1 MGSKARRSE
10 LKALILTRE
19 YPPDIYGG
27 AGVHVSYL
35 ARELARL
42 IPVEVRTFGEQ
53 AVEAGNLVV
62 QGYGAAAAGA
72 AGAPERFRMALQ
84 ALSVGIGVN
93 ARPIDAQ
100 VVHCHTWYAH
110 FGGVLARL
118 LYGIPLVVTAH
129 SLEPLRPWKREQL
142 GRGADLSSWIER
154 TALETADA
162 VVAVSAEMKGDI
174 LRHFDMATDKVHV
187 IHNGIDTEEYRP
199 VASRARLDRY
209 GVDPRRPYV
218 LFVGRISR
226 QKGLGHLINAIP
238 DLEPRAQVVLCAG
251 APDTPEVAR
260 ETEDAVRRVQV
271 ARGGVVW
278 IREMVDLATAVELY
292 SHAAVFCCP
301 SIYEPFGI
309 INLEAMACETP
320 VVASAVGGIK
330 EVVVHGETG
339 YLVPLDREAEPPYEP
354 REPERFS
361 RDLARHLNALLA
373 DEPLRRMM
381 GVKGRQRAEALFSW
395 RAIARRVLALYR
407 SLVEPA
413 PGAARPLGAEVPDD
427 AVPPAGPR

>member
-1 MGSKARRSE
+1 
-10 LKALILTRE
+10 
-19 YPPDIYGG
+19 
-27 AGVHVSYL
+27 
-35 ARELARL
+35 
-42 IPVEVRTFGEQ
+42 
-53 AVEAGNLVV
+53 
-62 QGYGAAAAGA
+62 
-72 AGAPERFRMALQ
+72 
-84 ALSVGIGVN
+84 
-93 ARPIDAQ
+93 
-100 VVHCHTWYAH
+100 
-110 FGGVLARL
+110 
-118 LYGIPLVVTAH
+118 
-129 SLEPLRPWKREQL
+129 LRPWKREQL